1 MLLKILWNYSILLL
15 CMIGFGGGA
24 VMDLVL
30 PVFQLFLSWF
40 NYHYSKKWQT
50 VLMLE
55 LHLLIST
62 VLGLYVEG
70 YLYLRY
76 ISNDAE
82 SVLIFQE
89 ILKIGTVLVCGMGI
103 ITTAL
108 KYFSTRRAS
117 SAKKQDNS

>member
-15 CMIGFGGGA
+15 CMVGFGGGA
-24 VMDLVL
+24 VMALAL
-30 PVFQLFLSWF
+30 PVFQLFLSWL
-40 NYHYSKKWQT
+40 NYHYGKNWQT

-62 VLGLYVEG
+62 VLGLYSEG

-82 SVLIFQE
+82 SILVFQE
-89 ILKIGTVLVCGMGI
+89 LLKIGTVLVCGMGI
-103 ITTAL
+103 ITVVL
-108 KYFSTRRAS
+108 KYFSARRAS
-117 SAKKQDNS
+117 SV